1 MQHDA
6 TACCQTKRAK
16 SQRTNRKAAGTSGRI
31 LRVGNGVPDPPE
43 QPHAA
48 QAGSH
53 PIADVNG
60 TNPQTR
66 QHHHRPLQSVHLD
79 AVEALE
85 DRMTINCRR
94 LHTILVAA
102 LADGKAG
109 SKHQKHNQQRNP
121 GGEGRRRQ
129 HGRNVFGDQG
139 AIAYRAIVHRTQ
151 NLPPTSNRPRPMP
164 THPARALL
172 HLLRPYRRRVFI
184 AAIALIIA
192 AAAMLAV
199 GQGLRA
205 VIDKGFSAGD
215 PAWLDRALAAMFGVI
230 ALLAAATYLRFYNVS
245 WLGERVT
252 ADIRRR
258 VFDHLLNLPP
268 AWFEAGRTGEVI
280 SRLTS
285 DTTQIENVVGS
296 SLSIALRNGLLLIG
310 GLVMLFTTSLKL
322 TLLTLAGVPLVVTPI
337 ILFGR
342 KVRKLARE
350 SQDRVAELGNRID
363 ETIHE
368 IRIVQAY
375 GHENADRREFGGL
388 VEASFATA
396 RERVANRAKLV
407 AAVMVLVFGAIA
419 FILWVGGHDVLAG
432 KLTAGEL
439 SAFVFYAAIVAGSVG
454 ALSEVWGE
462 LQRAAGATERLM
474 EILAS
479 RPAILAPAVP
489 QPFPEPSRGEIV
501 LDQVRFHYPTR
512 QDVPALDDF
521 CLTVNPGETVALVGP
536 SGSGKSTVFQ
546 LLLRFYDPEAGVL
559 RIDGVP
565 LQNADPLALR
575 QRIALVS
582 QEAVIFAGSVADN
595 VRYARPEA
603 SLDEVRAACAA
614 AFADEFIDKLPE
626 GYATDLGERGVRLS
640 GGQRQRIAIARAIL
654 ADRPI
659 LLLDEATS
667 ALDAESERMVQ
678 TALDGLMRQRTTVV
692 IAHRL
697 ATVQKADRIV
707 VMENGRIAQQGSHA
721 ELIASDGLYAR
732 LARLQFVA

>member
-1 MQHDA
+1 
-6 TACCQTKRAK
+6 
-16 SQRTNRKAAGTSGRI
+16 
-31 LRVGNGVPDPPE
+31 V
-43 QPHAA
+43 
-48 QAGSH
+48 
-53 PIADVNG
+53 
-60 TNPQTR
+60 
-66 QHHHRPLQSVHLD
+66 
-79 AVEALE
+79 
-85 DRMTINCRR
+85 
-94 LHTILVAA
+94 
-102 LADGKAG
+102 
-109 SKHQKHNQQRNP
+109 
-121 GGEGRRRQ
+121 
-129 HGRNVFGDQG
+129 
-139 AIAYRAIVHRTQ
+139 
-151 NLPPTSNRPRPMP
+151 
-164 THPARALL
+164 
-172 HLLRPYRRRVFI
+172 
-184 AAIALIIA
+184 A

-215 PAWLDRALAAMFGVI
+215 PAWLDRTLAAMFGVI

-258 VFDHLLNLPP
+258 VFDHLLSLPP

-296 SLSIALRNGLLLIG
+296 SLSIALRNALLLIG

-375 GHENADRREFGGL
+375 GHEDADRRDFGNL

-432 KLTAGEL
+432 TLTAGEL
-439 SAFVFYAAIVAGSVG
+439 SAFVFYATIVAGSVG

-479 RPAILAPAVP
+479 QPDILAPPVP
-489 QPFPEPSRGEIV
+489 QPLPEPARGEIV
-501 LDQVRFHYPTR
+501 LEQVRFHYPTR
-512 QDVPALDDF
+512 PDVPALDDF

-575 QRIALVS
+575 RRIALVS
-582 QEAVIFAGSVADN
+582 QEAVIFAASVADN

-603 SLDEVRAACAA
+603 SLDDVRAACVA

-654 ADRPI
+654 AARPI

-678 TALDGLMRQRTTVV
+678 SALDGLMRQRTTLV

-707 VMENGRIAQQGSHA
+707 VMEDGRIVQQGSHA

>member
-1 MQHDA
+1 
-6 TACCQTKRAK
+6 
-16 SQRTNRKAAGTSGRI
+16 
-31 LRVGNGVPDPPE
+31 
-43 QPHAA
+43 
-48 QAGSH
+48 
-53 PIADVNG
+53 
-60 TNPQTR
+60 
-66 QHHHRPLQSVHLD
+66 
-79 AVEALE
+79 
-85 DRMTINCRR
+85 
-94 LHTILVAA
+94 
-102 LADGKAG
+102 
-109 SKHQKHNQQRNP
+109 
-121 GGEGRRRQ
+121 
-129 HGRNVFGDQG
+129 
-139 AIAYRAIVHRTQ
+139 
-151 NLPPTSNRPRPMP
+151 MP
-164 THPARALL
+164 THPARALFQ
-172 HLLRPYRRRVFI
+172 LLRPYRRRVFI
-184 AAIALIIA
+184 AAIALVVA

-215 PAWLDRALAAMFGVI
+215 PAWLDRTLAAMFGVI

-258 VFDHLLNLPP
+258 VFDHLLSLPP

-296 SLSIALRNGLLLIG
+296 SLSIALRNALLLIG

-375 GHENADRREFGGL
+375 GHEDADRRDFGNL

-432 KLTAGEL
+432 TLTAGEL

-479 RPAILAPAVP
+479 QPAILAPPVP
-489 QPFPEPSRGEIV
+489 QPLPEPARGEIV
-501 LDQVRFHYPTR
+501 LEQVRFHYPTR
-512 QDVPALDDF
+512 PDVPALDDF

-575 QRIALVS
+575 RHIALVS
-582 QEAVIFAGSVADN
+582 QEAVIFAASVADN

-603 SLDEVRAACAA
+603 SLDDVRAACAA

-654 ADRPI
+654 AARPI

-678 TALDGLMRQRTTVV
+678 SALDGLMRQRTTLV

-707 VMENGRIAQQGSHA
+707 VMEDGRIVQQGSHA

>member
-1 MQHDA
+1 
-6 TACCQTKRAK
+6 
-16 SQRTNRKAAGTSGRI
+16 
-31 LRVGNGVPDPPE
+31 
-43 QPHAA
+43 
-48 QAGSH
+48 
-53 PIADVNG
+53 
-60 TNPQTR
+60 
-66 QHHHRPLQSVHLD
+66 
-79 AVEALE
+79 
-85 DRMTINCRR
+85 
-94 LHTILVAA
+94 
-102 LADGKAG
+102 
-109 SKHQKHNQQRNP
+109 
-121 GGEGRRRQ
+121 
-129 HGRNVFGDQG
+129 
-139 AIAYRAIVHRTQ
+139 
-151 NLPPTSNRPRPMP
+151 MP
-164 THPARALL
+164 THPARALFQ
-172 HLLRPYRRRVFI
+172 LLRPYRRRVFI
-184 AAIALIIA
+184 AAIALVVA

-215 PAWLDRALAAMFGVI
+215 PAWLDRTLAAMFGVI

-258 VFDHLLNLPP
+258 VFDHLLSLPP

-296 SLSIALRNGLLLIG
+296 SLSIALRNALLLIG

-375 GHENADRREFGGL
+375 GHEDADRRDFGNL

-432 KLTAGEL
+432 TLTAGEL

-479 RPAILAPAVP
+479 QPAILAPPVP
-489 QPFPEPSRGEIV
+489 QPLPEPARGEIV
-501 LDQVRFHYPTR
+501 LEQVRFHYPTR
-512 QDVPALDDF
+512 PDVPALDDF

-575 QRIALVS
+575 RRIALVS
-582 QEAVIFAGSVADN
+582 QEAVIFAASVADN

-603 SLDEVRAACAA
+603 SLDDVHAACAA

-654 ADRPI
+654 AARPI

-678 TALDGLMRQRTTVV
+678 SALDGLMRQRTTLV

-707 VMENGRIAQQGSHA
+707 VMEDGRIVQQGSHA